1 MPDKLRLT
9 ARELW
14 KKTCQHSN
22 EVASKWQADSD
33 FQASFMPSKTRRG
46 GDGEV
51 VEKGY
56 PDNI

>member
-1 MPDKLRLT
+1 
-9 ARELW
+9 
-14 KKTCQHSN
+14 
-22 EVASKWQADSD
+22 
-33 FQASFMPSKTRRG
+33 MPSKTRRG